1 MYQKC
6 VVIENQLVMNNLG
19 GWRKVELL
27 LLDEFER
34 LVIGKNGAVVIPKE
48 GTHVLPHHR
57 NGVQLVATPKVD
69 ENGCLYTHSC
79 SIELRSSKL
88 SSEYRSILQR
98 AAHCGCILIG
108 TTNNGDSYLF
118 GDKDTPLTGTF
129 GREHGKRPSD
139 LHECVLSVS
148 TASIHPELPL
158 I

>member
-1 MYQKC
+1 
-6 VVIENQLVMNNLG
+6 MNNLG

-34 LVIGKNGAVVIPKE
+34 LVISEHGAVVIPKE
-48 GTHVLPHHR
+48 GTHVLPHHI

-79 SIELRSSKL
+79 SVELLGSKL
-88 SSEYRSILQR
+88 SSEFRLLLQH
-98 AAHCGCILIG
+98 AAACGCVLIG

-118 GDKDTPLTGTF
+118 GDKDTPLIGTF
-129 GREHGKRPSD
+129 GSEHGKRPSD
-139 LHECVLSVS
+139 LHESVLSLS